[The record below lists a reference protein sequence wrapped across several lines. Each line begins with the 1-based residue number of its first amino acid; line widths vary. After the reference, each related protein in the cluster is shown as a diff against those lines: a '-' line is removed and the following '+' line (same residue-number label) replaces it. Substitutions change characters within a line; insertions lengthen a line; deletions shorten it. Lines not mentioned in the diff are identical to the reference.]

1 MEYRYRPPEPNRDL
15 WWQIALGVFI
25 ALMAHSIVVGAY
37 ASYVLKRE
45 LRALEAQTS
54 QHQKANA
61 RRAEAAAAAALHPQY
76 PAAANVQSRSYARP
90 IADGERCIQ
99 GRRFQRVENGWV
111 HLPRDP
117 C

>member
-37 ASYVLKRE
+37 SNYVLKRE
-45 LRALEAQTS
+45 LRALQAQTS
-54 QHQKANA
+54 QQQKSIT
-61 RRAEAAAAAALHPQY
+61 RQAEAAAAAALHPQY
-76 PAAANVQSRSYARP
+76 PAATSAQSRARARP
-90 IADGERCIQ
+90 LADGERCIQ
-99 GRRFQRVENGWV
+99 GRRFRRVENGWV
-111 HLPRDP
+111 QLPREP

>member
-25 ALMAHSIVVGAY
+25 ALMAHSVVVGAY
-37 ASYVLKRE
+37 TSYVLKRE
-45 LRALEAQTS
+45 LRALEAQTI
-54 QHQKANA
+54 QQQKAIA
-61 RRAEAAAAAALHPQY
+61 RQAEAAAAAAFHPQY
-76 PAAANVQSRSYARP
+76 SSASSARP
-90 IADGERCIQ
+90 SPRARPLAEGERCIQ

-111 HLPRDP
+111 QLPREP